1 MFQHRVNIE
10 IEGGYE
16 KPRNFRF
23 ESIYAYRTSIDI
35 ESFKQLDELSQRK
48 VILELVYKGF
58 ISLANE
64 YGWDTDAILDVY
76 NQSIEDKYEFVYRTS
91 SKLSRNKKYKGR
103 IRINLTG
110 RLTTF
115 TSELLNVQTEELQ
128 TTPLLQ
134 TEQGN
139 FAWWR
144 SIREFGWMDSD
155 NFGLKLMKGEVWITA
170 NSHSIELSET
180 FKPKKSSKKL
190 LEGFLKQLKEPI
202 QPIKSTQQTIS
213 NQQ

>member
-1 MFQHRVNIE
+1 MFRHRVNIE
-10 IEGGYE
+10 IEDGYE
-16 KPRNFRF
+16 EPRNFGF

-48 VILELVYKGF
+48 KLLELVYKGF

-64 YGWDTDAILDVY
+64 FGWDTDAIADAY
-76 NQSIEDKYEFVYRTS
+76 NQSIEDNYEFDYRTD
-91 SKLSRNKKYKGR
+91 SKLSRNKKFKGC
-103 IRINLTG
+103 IRITLTG

-115 TSELLNVQTEELQ
+115 TSELLNIQTEELQ
-128 TTPLLQ
+128 STQLLQ

-170 NSHSIELSET
+170 NTHSAELRET

-190 LEGFLKQLKEPI
+190 LKGFLKQLKEPI
-202 QPIKSTQQTIS
+202 QPIKSAQQTI
-213 NQQ
+213 

>member
-10 IEGGYE
+10 IKDGYE
-16 KPRNFRF
+16 EPRNFQF

-48 VILELVYKGF
+48 EILELVHKGF

-64 YGWDTDAILDVY
+64 FGWDTNAIADAY
-76 NQSIEDKYEFVYRTS
+76 NKSIKDNYEFVYRTD
-91 SKLSRNKKYKGR
+91 SKLSRNKKYKGS

-115 TSELLNVQTEELQ
+115 TSELLNIQTEELQ
-128 TTPLLQ
+128 TTQLLQ

-155 NFGLKLMKGEVWITA
+155 NFGLKLMKGEVWITS
-170 NSHSIELSET
+170 NTHSFELTET
-180 FKPKKSSKKL
+180 FKPKKNSNKL
-190 LEGFLKQLKEPI
+190 LEGFLKELKEPI
-202 QPIKSTQQTIS
+202 QSIKSTQHTI
-213 NQQ
+213 